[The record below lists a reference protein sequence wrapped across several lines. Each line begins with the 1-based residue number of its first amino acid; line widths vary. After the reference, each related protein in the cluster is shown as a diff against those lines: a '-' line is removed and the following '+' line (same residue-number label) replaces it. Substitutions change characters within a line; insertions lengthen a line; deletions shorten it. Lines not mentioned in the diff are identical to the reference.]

1 MTHGLAGVFARK
13 VVEVE
18 RVVERVV
25 EAHLPFWLNQSY
37 K

>member
-18 RVVERVV
+18 LVV
-25 EAHLPFWLNQSY
+25 EAHPPFWLMFLLGGQT
-37 K
+37 